1 MSMVYTGN
9 MKLLYEVV
17 EDERECNSDSS
28 VSIWRDRSINIRLI
42 HVKEETVQP
51 KEGSQMLVNSYW
63 I

>member
-28 VSIWRDRSINIRLI
+28 VSIWRDHQCTII
-42 HVKEETVQP
+42 
-51 KEGSQMLVNSYW
+51 
-63 I
+63 